1 MATTVLLLGL
11 KATVVDEVREH
22 LELPDIDIRA
32 GIGLTDLQDALA
44 RTPIDHVI
52 MGAGL
57 DLEDRLRIVR
67 AVFESSDRTTVH
79 MKDFA
84 SGPQGFAPF
93 VRAVLTGLHGTPLRD
108 S

>member
-1 MATTVLLLGL
+1 MTTTVLLLGL
-11 KATVVDEVREH
+11 KSAVVDEVRERVG
-22 LELPDIDIRA
+22 LPEVDIHA
-32 GIGLTDLQDALA
+32 GTGPADLRDMLA

-57 DLEDRLRIVR
+57 DLEDRLSIVR

-93 VRAVLTGLHGTPLRD
+93 VRAVLTGLHSTPAG
-108 S
+108 